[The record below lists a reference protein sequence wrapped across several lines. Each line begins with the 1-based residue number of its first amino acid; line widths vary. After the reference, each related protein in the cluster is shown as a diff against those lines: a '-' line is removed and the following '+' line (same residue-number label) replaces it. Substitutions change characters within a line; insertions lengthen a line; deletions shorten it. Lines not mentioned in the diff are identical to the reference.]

1 MQTRAQQLGCRGTGW
16 ASPAMAG
23 PDVSGLEHAQGWF
36 RFWEGRGGH
45 PEVGVPLA
53 GAHICTD
60 VLCAHSCL
68 QPRHRGAPAQS
79 AVPVLSLLSPACPG
93 CWGHRATSSQDH
105 I

>member
-1 MQTRAQQLGCRGTGW
+1 MQTHGQQLGCRGTGW
-16 ASPAMAG
+16 ASPGMAG
-23 PDVSGLEHAQGWF
+23 PDMPGLEHARGRF

-68 QPRHRGAPAQS
+68 QPRPAPAPRGIS
-79 AVPVLSLLSPACPG
+79 PERCPWPVTAVLPALDAGDTRP
-93 CWGHRATSSQDH
+93 AQA
-105 I
+105 